1 MTSKILAFSLA
12 LLALGIG
19 STSVGAADAA
29 APPAKTEAKP
39 QVYGSQ
45 LMTRQERI
53 EYRNKMRGLKTQ
65 EERDAFR
72 AEHHRLMQERAKEK
86 GVTLPETPPPRGA
99 GAGPCAAGATP
110 CPGMGRGMG
119 MGPGGGPNGPAR

>member
-1 MTSKILAFSLA
+1 MTSKILVLSLA
-12 LLALGIG
+12 LLALGTA
-19 STSVGAADAA
+19 STSAVAADAA
-29 APPAKTEAKP
+29 APPAKTEAK

-53 EYRNKMRGLKTQ
+53 EYRNKMRSLKTQ

-72 AEHHRLMQERAKEK
+72 AEHHSQMQERAKEK

-99 GAGPCAAGATP
+99 GPCAAGVTP

-119 MGPGGGPNGPAR
+119 MGPGAGPNSPAR